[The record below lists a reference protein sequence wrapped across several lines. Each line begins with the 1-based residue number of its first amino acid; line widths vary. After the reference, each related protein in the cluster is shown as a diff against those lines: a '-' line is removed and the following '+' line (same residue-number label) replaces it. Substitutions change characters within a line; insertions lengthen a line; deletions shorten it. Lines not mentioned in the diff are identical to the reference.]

1 MIERIIEVVR
11 AAGRIVLS
19 AGDIERATAEK
30 SPGNFVTKYDVAV
43 QEYLKKELLA
53 IVPEAHFMG
62 EEGTEQTESLRGLCF
77 IVDPIDGTANFVRG
91 LRCSAISVALAQD
104 GALIAGVVYQPY
116 IDEIF
121 YAEKGK
127 GAFRDGQPIR
137 VSDRAMRDGFY
148 YFGTGS
154 YYEGTEGRTFAI
166 ARTLFDRM
174 LDLRRFGPAA
184 YELCNIA
191 CGRLE
196 LGFEVLLQPW
206 DYAAAACILAE
217 AGGTVTQL
225 DGTPITLDCPCSI
238 LAGNPACHSEFF
250 AYGMDKLQ

>member
-1 MIERIIEVVR
+1 MIEQIIRAVR
-11 AAGRIVLS
+11 EAGKIVLS
-19 AGDIERATAEK
+19 ASDIERATDEK
-30 SPGNFVTKYDVAV
+30 GAGNFVTKYDVAV

-53 IVPEAHFMG
+53 ILPEAHFMG
-62 EEGTEQTESLRGLCF
+62 EEGQDQTDSLQGLCF

-104 GALIAGVVYQPY
+104 GELIAGVVYQPY

-154 YYEGTEGRTFAI
+154 YYEGTENRTFAI
-166 ARTLFDRM
+166 ARELFERM

-206 DYAAAACILAE
+206 DYAAAACIISE
-217 AGGTVTQL
+217 AGGAISQL
-225 DGTPITLDCPCSI
+225 DGTPITLDRPCSI
-238 LAGNPACHSEFF
+238 LAGNAVCHREFF
-250 AYGMDKLQ
+250 ERGMDKLQ

>member
-1 MIERIIEVVR
+1 MINRIIDAVR
-11 AAGRIVLS
+11 EAGKIVLS
-19 AGDIERATAEK
+19 ASDIERATAEK
-30 SPGNFVTKYDVAV
+30 SAGNFVTKYDVAV
-43 QEYLKKELLA
+43 QEFLKKELLA
-53 IVPEAHFMG
+53 ILPEAHFMG
-62 EEGTEQTESLRGLCF
+62 EEGADQQAALQGLCF

-104 GALIAGVVYQPY
+104 GELIAGVVYQPY

-137 VSDRAMRDGFY
+137 VSGRAMQDGFY
-148 YFGTGS
+148 YLGTAS
-154 YYEGTEGRTFAI
+154 YYDGTLDRTFAL
-166 ARTLFDRM
+166 ARALFDRM

-184 YELCNIA
+184 YELCNVA

-196 LGFEVLLQPW
+196 LGFEALLQPW

-217 AGGTVTQL
+217 AGGKISQL
-225 DGTPITLDCPCSI
+225 DGSPITLDRPCSI
-238 LAGNPACHSEFF
+238 LAGNAVCHREFF
-250 AYGMDKLQ
+250 ACGLDQL

>member
-1 MIERIIEVVR
+1 MIERIIEAVR
-11 AAGRIVLS
+11 EAGRIVLS
-19 AGDIERATAEK
+19 ASDIERATAEK
-30 SPGNFVTKYDVAV
+30 GAGNFVTKYDVAV

-53 IVPEAHFMG
+53 ILPEAHFMG
-62 EEGTEQTESLRGLCF
+62 EEGTDQTESLQGLCF

-91 LRCSAISVALAQD
+91 LRCSAISVALARD
-104 GALIAGVVYQPY
+104 GELIAGVVYQPY

-127 GAFRDGQPIR
+127 GAFRDGQPIH
-137 VSDRAMRDGFY
+137 VSDRAMCDGFY

-154 YYEGTEGRTFAI
+154 YYEGTENRTFSI
-166 ARTLFDRM
+166 ARALFDRM

-206 DYAAAACILAE
+206 DYAAAACIIE
-217 AGGTVTQL
+217 VAGGRITQL
-225 DGTPITLDCPCSI
+225 DGTPITLDRPCSI
-238 LAGNPACHSEFF
+238 LAGNAVCHEEFF
-250 AYGMDKLQ
+250 ANDLDKLQ

>member
-1 MIERIIEVVR
+1 MIEQIISAVR
-11 AAGRIVLS
+11 EAGKIVLS
-19 AGDIERATAEK
+19 ASDIERATAEK
-30 SPGNFVTKYDVAV
+30 SAGNFVTKYDVAV
-43 QEYLKKELLA
+43 QEYLKNELLA
-53 IVPEAHFMG
+53 ILPEAHFMG
-62 EEGTEQTESLRGLCF
+62 EEGKDQTDSLHGLCF

-104 GALIAGVVYQPY
+104 GELIAGVVYQPY

-127 GAFRDGQPIR
+127 GAFRDGQPIH
-137 VSDRAMRDGFY
+137 VSDRAMCDGFY

-154 YYEGTEGRTFAI
+154 YYEGTENQTFSI
-166 ARTLFDRM
+166 ARALFENM

-206 DYAAAACILAE
+206 DYAAAACIIAE
-217 AGGTVTQL
+217 AGGVTSQL
-225 DGTPITLDCPCSI
+225 DGTLITLDRPCSI
-238 LAGNPACHSEFF
+238 LAGNPICHREFF
-250 AYGMDKLQ
+250 THGMDKL

>member
-1 MIERIIEVVR
+1 MINRIIAAVR
-11 AAGRIVLS
+11 EAGKIVLS
-19 AGDIERATAEK
+19 ASDIERATAEK
-30 SPGNFVTKYDVAV
+30 SAGNFVTKYDVAV
-43 QEYLKKELLA
+43 QEFLKKELLA
-53 IVPEAHFMG
+53 ILPAAHFMG
-62 EEGTEQTESLRGLCF
+62 EEGTDQQAALQGLCF

-104 GALIAGVVYQPY
+104 GELIAGVVYQPY

-137 VSDRAMRDGFY
+137 VSDRAMQDGFY
-148 YFGTGS
+148 YLGTAS
-154 YYEGTEGRTFAI
+154 YYDGTFDRTFAL
-166 ARTLFDRM
+166 ARALFDRM

-184 YELCNIA
+184 YELCNVA

-196 LGFEVLLQPW
+196 LGFEALLQPW

-217 AGGTVTQL
+217 AGGKISQL
-225 DGTPITLDCPCSI
+225 DGSPITLDRPCSI
-238 LAGNPACHSEFF
+238 LAGNAVCHREFF
-250 AYGMDKLQ
+250 TCGLDQL